1 MKVLQNVFYEIHN
14 LIRNHCT
21 LYQQGA
27 NLTFRSV
34 DHNLPESVK
43 QNPVL
48 TLRVISIDEAA
59 MDFLK

>member
-1 MKVLQNVFYEIHN
+1 M
-14 LIRNHCT
+14 

-27 NLTFRSV
+27 NLTFRSA

-43 QNPVL
+43 QNSVF

-59 MDFLK
+59 MDSLK

>member
-1 MKVLQNVFYEIHN
+1 MFL
-14 LIRNHCT
+14 NHGV

-27 NLTFRSV
+27 NLTFQSA

-43 QNPVL
+43 QSPIF

-59 MDFLK
+59 MDYLK

>member
-1 MKVLQNVFYEIHN
+1 M
-14 LIRNHCT
+14 

-48 TLRVISIDEAA
+48 TLRVISFDEAA